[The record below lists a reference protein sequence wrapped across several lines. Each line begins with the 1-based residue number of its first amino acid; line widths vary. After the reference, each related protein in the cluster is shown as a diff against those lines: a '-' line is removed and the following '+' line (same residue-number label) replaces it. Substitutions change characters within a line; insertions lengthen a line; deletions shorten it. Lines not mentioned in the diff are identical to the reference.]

1 MEPRDIPLSAPESDH
16 SPESEREET
25 GDEPFPLETLER
37 IHEAFVAGLEAD
49 YPGTTW
55 RVV

>member
-1 MEPRDIPLSAPESDH
+1 MTIPDPPHPVTDPDH